1 MDANLLT
8 YGSAR
13 RIPLWLVMLVGLA
26 AGIIAGLVF
35 APNGLVALP
44 GDTLKTA
51 TEWVMLPARLFLALI
66 TMIVIP
72 LVFCSILLSVTESG
86 GMEFLRRTGTGVI
99 IYFTLCTFVAVGIGV
114 AVSHVVN
121 PAQYAPAN
129 WMATNHGSLPA
140 AAETAA
146 RLADNKS
153 IPQLIVD
160 VIPVNPVSALMEQ
173 KMLSIVIGAFLAGLA
188 LLSLPRRQAQ
198 PVIDVCAGVLAVCMK
213 IVFWALWL
221 APFAVFGFLFRLVV
235 ETGGEALTGLIG
247 YMVAVVLGLLCVM
260 IGYLLIVWLGARR
273 HPFEFL
279 KQSRDVIMLAFSSSS
294 SSATMPLTLSTAENA
309 LGVRPEIAR
318 LVIPMGTIINMDGT
332 AVYQIIVALFLTSL
346 LGIDLTVV
354 QTAILCA
361 TIVFAAIGTPGTPGV
376 GLVVLAVILS
386 DLGIP
391 PEAVGVIL
399 SVDRLLDMC
408 RTVINVMGDLT
419 AAVLFDRLTP
429 QGALPFPTNAEEAP
443 V

>member
-8 YGSAR
+8 YGGAR
-13 RIPLWLVMLVGLA
+13 RIPLWLVMLVGLLLGVA
-26 AGIIAGLVF
+26 AGLILAPGGLVT
-35 APNGLVALP
+35 LP
-44 GDTLKTA
+44 DDTLKPL

-66 TMIVIP
+66 TMVVIP

-86 GMEFLRRTGTGVI
+86 GMDFLRRTGIGVI
-99 IYFTLCTFVAVGIGV
+99 IYFTVCTFIAVGIGV
-114 AVSHVVN
+114 LISHVVN

-129 WMATNHGSLPA
+129 WLTTGSGALTNAADAAAKLTDDKSLP
-140 AAETAA
+140 
-146 RLADNKS
+146 
-153 IPQLIVD
+153 QMIVG
-160 VIPVNPVSALMEQ
+160 VIPVNPLSALIEQ
-173 KMLSIVIGAFLAGLA
+173 QMLSIVIGAFLAGLA
-188 LLSLPRRQAQ
+188 LLSLPRQQAQ
-198 PVIDVCAGVLAVCMK
+198 PVIDVCAGVLAACMK

-235 ETGGEALTGLIG
+235 ETGTDGLAGLAG
-247 YMVAVVLGLLCVM
+247 YIAAVLLGLLCIMVCYM
-260 IGYLLIVWLGARR
+260 LVVWIGARR
-273 HPFEFL
+273 SPAEFIKL
-279 KQSRDVIMLAFSSSS
+279 SRDVIVLAFCSSS

-309 LGVRPEIAR
+309 LKVRPEIAR

-332 AVYQIIVALFLTSL
+332 AIYQIIVALFLTAL
-346 LGIDLTVV
+346 LGIDLTMI
-354 QTAILCA
+354 QTAVLCA

-391 PEAVGVIL
+391 PEAIGVIL

-419 AAVLFDRLTP
+419 AAVLFERLTP
-429 QGALPFPTNAEEAP
+429 YAATTGAAELQEKSI
-443 V
+443 

>member
-8 YGSAR
+8 YGGAR
-13 RIPLWLVMLVGLA
+13 RTPLWLVMLVGLA

-35 APNGLVALP
+35 APNGLVVLP
-44 GDTLKTA
+44 ADTLKA
-51 TEWVMLPARLFLALI
+51 MTEWVMLPARLFLALI
-66 TMIVIP
+66 TMVVIP

-99 IYFTLCTFVAVGIGV
+99 IYFTVCTFIAVAIGV
-114 AVSHVVN
+114 MISHVVN

-129 WMATNHGSLPA
+129 WMVAGDGTLPDT
-140 AAETAA
+140 AETAA
-146 RLADNKS
+146 KLTDGKS
-153 IPQLIVD
+153 IPQLIVG

-173 KMLSIVIGAFLAGLA
+173 QMLSIVIGAFLAGLA
-188 LLSLPRRQAQ
+188 LLSLPRKQAQ
-198 PVIDVCAGVLAVCMK
+198 PVIDVCTGVLAACMK
-213 IVFWALWL
+213 VVYWALWL
-221 APFAVFGFLFRLVV
+221 APFAVFGFLFGLVV
-235 ETGGEALTGLIG
+235 EAGDEALTGLIG
-247 YMVAVVLGLLCVM
+247 YMLAVILGLLTIMV
-260 IGYLLIVWLGARR
+260 GYLLIVWLGARR
-273 HPFEFL
+273 NPFEFL

-309 LGVRPEIAR
+309 LKVRPEIAR

-346 LGIDLTVV
+346 MGIDLTMM
-354 QTAILCA
+354 QTVILCT

-376 GLVVLAVILS
+376 GLVVLGVILS

-429 QGALPFPTNAEEAP
+429 QGTLPFPTNAEESP

>member
-8 YGSAR
+8 YGGKR
-13 RIPLWLVMLVGLA
+13 RIPLWQVMLVGLLLGVA
-26 AGIIAGLVF
+26 AGLAL
-35 APNGLVALP
+35 APGGLVALP
-44 GDTLKTA
+44 ADTLTPL
-51 TEWVMLPARLFLALI
+51 TEWIMLPARLFLALI
-66 TMIVIP
+66 TMVVIP

-86 GMEFLRRTGTGVI
+86 GMDFLRRTGIGVI
-99 IYFTLCTFVAVGIGV
+99 VYFTLCTFVAVGIGLL
-114 AVSHVVN
+114 VSHLVN

-129 WMATNHGSLPA
+129 WLMAGSGTLKNAADA
-140 AAETAA
+140 AAKLTDD
-146 RLADNKS
+146 RSL
-153 IPQLIVD
+153 PQLIVD
-160 VIPVNPVSALMEQ
+160 VIPVNPLSALIDQ

-188 LLSLPRRQAQ
+188 LLSLPRQQAQ
-198 PVIDVCAGVLAVCMK
+198 PVIDVCAGVLAACMK
-213 IVFWALWL
+213 IIFWVLWL

-235 ETGGEALTGLIG
+235 ETGAGGLAGLAG
-247 YMVAVVLGLLCVM
+247 YIAAVLLGLLCIMACYMLV
-260 IGYLLIVWLGARR
+260 VWLGARR
-273 HPFEFL
+273 SPAEFIKL
-279 KQSRDVIMLAFSSSS
+279 SRDVIVLAFCSSS

-309 LGVRPEIAR
+309 FKVRPEIAR

-346 LGIDLTVV
+346 LGIDLTMMQTVV
-354 QTAILCA
+354 LCT

-391 PEAVGVIL
+391 PEAIGVIL

-429 QGALPFPTNAEEAP
+429 YAMPAGAAELQGKSI
-443 V
+443 

>member
-8 YGSAR
+8 YGGAR
-13 RIPLWLVMLVGLA
+13 RIPLWLVMLVGLV
-26 AGIIAGLVF
+26 AGIIAGHVF
-35 APNGLVALP
+35 APNGLVVLP
-44 GDTLKTA
+44 ADTLKTV

-66 TMIVIP
+66 TMVVIP

-99 IYFTLCTFVAVGIGV
+99 IYFTICTFIAVAIGV
-114 AVSHVVN
+114 VISHVVN

-129 WMATNHGSLPA
+129 WMVAGDGTLPDT
-140 AAETAA
+140 AETAA
-146 RLADNKS
+146 KLTDGKS
-153 IPQLIVD
+153 IPQLIVG
-160 VIPVNPVSALMEQ
+160 VIPVNPVSALMKQE
-173 KMLSIVIGAFLAGLA
+173 MLSIVIGAFLAGLA
-188 LLSLPRRQAQ
+188 LLAIPRKQAQ
-198 PVIDVCAGVLAVCMK
+198 PVIDVCTGILAACMK
-213 IVFWALWL
+213 VVHWALWL
-221 APFAVFGFLFRLVV
+221 APIAVFGFLFGLVV
-235 ETGGEALTGLIG
+235 EAGDEALTGLIG
-247 YMVAVVLGLLCVM
+247 YMVAVILGLLTIM
-260 IGYLLIVWLGARR
+260 AGYLLIVWLGARR
-273 HPFEFL
+273 NPFEFL
-279 KQSRDVIMLAFSSSS
+279 KLSRDVIMLAFSSSS

-309 LGVRPEIAR
+309 LRVRPEIAR

-346 LGIDLTVV
+346 MGIDLTMM
-354 QTAILCA
+354 QTVILCT

-376 GLVVLAVILS
+376 GLVVLGVILS

-429 QGALPFPTNAEEAP
+429 QGTLPFPTNAEESP